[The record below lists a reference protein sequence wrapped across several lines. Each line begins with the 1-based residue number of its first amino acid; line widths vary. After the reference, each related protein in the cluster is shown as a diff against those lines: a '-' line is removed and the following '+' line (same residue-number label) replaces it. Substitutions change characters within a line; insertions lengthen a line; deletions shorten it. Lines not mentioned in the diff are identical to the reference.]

1 MSDRNTNSEVVE
13 LKGDGNPPECVYPT
27 SYGVPPNDVM
37 QSPRN
42 RNQFDVLVT
51 NGWGRI
57 AYNIVRSLGRR
68 GLGIALGTDE
78 FLGMALLS
86 RYTTA
91 HFHHPSIRNTAGFIE
106 SLKQAFRTFA
116 PRVYLPSEQE
126 VLVVSRFRDELDE
139 YGVKIPIAPFETLC
153 ALHKKDALTDLAAS
167 LGVPTPETIVPKDL
181 ADVRAF
187 AREIGDPV
195 VVKRL
200 CSSSGRGVFY
210 TTREKLLADD
220 GASALRG
227 LPFGKFLLQR
237 YVGGTGCGVSM
248 LFNHG
253 QLRAKFTHKRLR
265 ERLSTGGVSTL
276 RMSVQNRLLEE
287 YAERLLRHTCFHGVA
302 MVEFKYDEA
311 SNQAWLLE
319 VNPRF
324 WGSLALAIHSGVDFP
339 HLVYRMALEGDV
351 EPVLNYQTNVQGRWI
366 MGDMFTVLLRMGRN
380 GHQYPTTAEH
390 PSARAFDDLDWR
402 DPLPFAGQFIFSA
415 WKYLIT
421 LNASPE
427 DAEILP
433 ETL

>member
-195 VVKRL
+195 VVSDCAPRL
-200 CSSSGRGVFY
+200 AEAFFIPRARSSWPMTAPMRFAAFPLGNSCCRGMSAARDAAFQCSSITVN
-210 TTREKLLADD
+210 
-220 GASALRG
+220 SA
-227 LPFGKFLLQR
+227 PNSP
-237 YVGGTGCGVSM
+237 TSDCG
-248 LFNHG
+248 NG
-253 QLRAKFTHKRLR
+253 
-265 ERLSTGGVSTL
+265 
-276 RMSVQNRLLEE
+276 
-287 YAERLLRHTCFHGVA
+287 
-302 MVEFKYDEA
+302 
-311 SNQAWLLE
+311 
-319 VNPRF
+319 
-324 WGSLALAIHSGVDFP
+324 FP
-339 HLVYRMALEGDV
+339 PA
-351 EPVLNYQTNVQGRWI
+351 
-366 MGDMFTVLLRMGRN
+366 
-380 GHQYPTTAEH
+380 A
-390 PSARAFDDLDWR
+390 
-402 DPLPFAGQFIFSA
+402 
-415 WKYLIT
+415 
-421 LNASPE
+421 
-427 DAEILP
+427 
-433 ETL
+433 